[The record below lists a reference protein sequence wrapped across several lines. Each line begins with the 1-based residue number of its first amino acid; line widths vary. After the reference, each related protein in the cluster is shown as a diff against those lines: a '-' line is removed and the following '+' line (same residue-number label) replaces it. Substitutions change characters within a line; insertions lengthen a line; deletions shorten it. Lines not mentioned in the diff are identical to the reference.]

1 MGVIRGCFSLL
12 TLPFIPSHQGR
23 GSLRC
28 PPACWGVIHYLH
40 LAGRLDLLQVLYG
53 SVIVPPAVQTE
64 LEVGAQAELDVPRI
78 ASFPWI
84 QVREVQARALLP
96 AIVDLG
102 PGEAEVIALG
112 LEHPGGLLILDDQLA
127 RRVATLSH
135 LTYTG
140 TLGVVMKA
148 KQAGHLQTIRPV
160 IERLRASGL
169 WLHDEL
175 VAMALAQA
183 GE

>member
-1 MGVIRGCFSLL
+1 MPERLVIVKTTPLY
-12 TLPFIPSHQGR
+12 
-23 GSLRC
+23 
-28 PPACWGVIHYLH
+28 YLH
-40 LAGRLDLLQVLYG
+40 LAGHLDLLKVLYG
-53 SVIVPPAVQTE
+53 SIIVPPAVQAE
-64 LEVGAQAELDVPRI
+64 LEAGAQAKLDVPRI

-84 QVREVQARALLP
+84 QVKEVQARALLP

-112 LEHPGGLLILDDQLA
+112 LEHPGSLLILDDKLA
-127 RRVATLSH
+127 RRVAAFSH

-140 TLGVVMKA
+140 TMGVVLKG
-148 KQAGHLQTIRPV
+148 KQAGHLKAIRPV
-160 IERLRASGL
+160 IESLRASGL
-169 WLHDEL
+169 WLHGEL